1 VDDISFHVEPGEI
14 VGLIGPNGAGKTTI
28 VDSVTGFVRPA
39 VGSVRVGT
47 QDITKN
53 AVHTRVRKG
62 LGRSWQ
68 SLELFDDVTVFENL
82 QIASDRPKWRAN
94 LEAFVH
100 PGRATVTPTVAAV
113 VEEFKLG
120 DDLGRHPPDLS
131 YGRQRLVGIART
143 VALEPSILLLDEPA
157 AGLNTRESTELAVLL
172 RRLAEQWGMAILLI
186 EHDVE
191 LVLSLCDRI
200 VVLDFGKKIAEGTPV
215 EIRSNPA
222 VIASYLGS
230 QDEPVGAETS

>member
-1 VDDISFHVEPGEI
+1 
-14 VGLIGPNGAGKTTI
+14 
-28 VDSVTGFVRPA
+28 
-39 VGSVRVGT
+39 
-47 QDITKN
+47 
-53 AVHTRVRKG
+53 
-62 LGRSWQ
+62 
-68 SLELFDDVTVFENL
+68 VFENL

-100 PGRATVTPTVAAV
+100 PGRPTVTPTVAAV

-120 DDLGRHPPDLS
+120 DDLGQLPPDLS
-131 YGRQRLVGIART
+131 YGRQRLVGIARS

-230 QDEPVGAETS
+230 QDEPVGAEAS